1 MIVVSN
7 TTPLVALAKL
17 NRVNLLFDLFTEIIV
32 AQAVYNETMKAG
44 RKIGGAKEAVQAA
57 TWIKKVNARDL
68 LAIDLLLDEL
78 DRGEAE
84 TIVLAREIKADWV
97 LMDEKKGRRKLDQLQ
112 IPYVGTAGLLL
123 WAKKEG
129 LLSEIRPELE
139 QLRQRGFSLSQP
151 VMHMILKQAGET

>member
-7 TTPLVALAKL
+7 TTPLVALTKL
-17 NRVNLLFDLFTEIIV
+17 NRFNLLFDLFAEVVV
-32 AQAVYNETMKAG
+32 AQAVYNEVMKAG
-44 RKIGGAKEAVQAA
+44 HRLGGAREAVQAA
-57 TWIKKVNARDL
+57 TWIKRLNVRDH

-112 IPYVGTAGLLL
+112 ISYVGTAGLLL

-129 LLSEIRPELE
+129 LLSKVRPELE
-139 QLRQRGFSLSQP
+139 MLRQKGFSLSQP
-151 VMHMILKQAGET
+151 VMQTILRQAGEA

>member
-17 NRVNLLFDLFTEIIV
+17 NRVNLLFDLFT
-32 AQAVYNETMKAG
+32 
-44 RKIGGAKEAVQAA
+44 
-57 TWIKKVNARDL
+57 
-68 LAIDLLLDEL
+68 
-78 DRGEAE
+78 
-84 TIVLAREIKADWV
+84 EIKADWV